1 MNSTSMQSITAV
13 KQLTQSNSLH
23 SNLESR
29 MIRRNSFSSDHLDT
43 EKSSSKQKKQDS
55 LSFSHDGEGS
65 AYFMFASMIRVDD

>member
-1 MNSTSMQSITAV
+1 MQSITSV
-13 KQLTQSNSLH
+13 KQFTQSNSLH

-55 LSFSHDGEGS
+55 LSFSNDGEGS